1 MAGFRGGTGGTV
13 VVAVDGLAGAGKST
27 VARAVAAALGCPYL
41 DTGAFYRAVTLAV
54 VRAGA
59 DAASEQAV
67 LQVTAAACLDY
78 AAGAMLLD
86 GEDVSEAVRTPE
98 VGALVSAV
106 SAFPEVR
113 RLVVERQRDWVEE
126 HGGRVVVE
134 GRDIGTVVFPE
145 AAVKVFLTASAAAR
159 ARRRVADAEA
169 AGQTLQ
175 DVEDHLRARD
185 HADSTRAASPLR
197 SAADAV
203 TIDTTDLTVAQVV
216 AVILGLIAEAEG
228 DAGR

>member
-1 MAGFRGGTGGTV
+1 M